1 MHRTL
6 TSPPTPRPTYRIQ
19 FNAQFTFADATA
31 LVPYLAELGIGDLYA
46 SPWLQARP
54 GSLHGYD
61 IVDHGSL
68 NREIG
73 TEEELA
79 GLSAALA
86 GQGMG
91 QVLDIVPNHMG
102 IAGGANHWWND
113 LLEHGP
119 SSPWAE
125 CFDIDWY
132 PRKPE
137 LQGKVLLPLL
147 GDQYGKVLDRGELV
161 LVYVDGRFFLDY
173 HETRLPIAPAPT
185 AAVLRLAVERLDGVL
200 EKTDPSRMELES
212 IATALQRLPPR
223 RLTDEASVDERRRER
238 TISQRRLRALEEAS
252 PEVSAAVAAA
262 VRAFN
267 GVAGEPASFDRLDA
281 LLDDQPYRLA
291 FWRVAAEEINYRR
304 FFDINELAGLRPEV
318 PRVFDETHRLVL
330 RLIREG
336 KVTGLRI
343 DHPDGLYDP
352 SAYLDRL
359 WTEATD
365 AAGGQPFHVL
375 VEKILTGEE
384 TIPEDWPVSG
394 TVGYEFLNRV
404 NGLFVQRENAGAM
417 EAVYHGFA
425 GPQPRFADLAYS
437 RKRLI
442 LRISLVSE
450 LTVLAAQLDRIS
462 ETSRRTRDFT
472 YGSLLDALRE
482 LVACFPVYR
491 TYIDAEAGCVS
502 DADRRTVERAVR
514 MAKRR
519 NRATSE
525 EIFDFLRDV
534 LLLRWPA
541 SLDEDAR
548 AGFRR
553 FVMKFQQLT
562 GPVMAKGV
570 EDTTF
575 YVYNRLVSLNEVGGE
590 PDRFGVTPAE
600 LHAFLAQRAE
610 RWPRAMSAGSTHD
623 TKRSED
629 VRARINVLSEIPDL
643 WSERAG
649 AWHRVNARHLRSED
663 RHPVPDPND
672 EYLFY
677 QTLVGAWPLEPLDSR
692 GREAFIGRMQA
703 YMSKATRE
711 AKVHTSWINPDPVY
725 DQGLAEFIA
734 AVLRP
739 ATGGGFL
746 GDFQRFQE
754 RVAELGMVNS
764 LAQTLLRLTAPG
776 VPDIY
781 QGQELWDFSLVDP
794 DNRRPVDF
802 ALRRRLL
809 EGLARAD
816 SGDDLGPLSRTLV
829 REWKDGRIK
838 MQVVRTA
845 LAVRNRLPAVFG
857 GAYVPLATDGPAA
870 EHVMA
875 FARVA
880 EEGAVI
886 TVVPRLVATL
896 TRGRGFGVPQP
907 SDWTGTRLVLPEG
920 LAGRYRDAFTG
931 NVLVSDDAAR
941 MIAID
946 QVLGHFPVA
955 LLERV

>member
-1 MHRTL
+1 MRGTPTRT
-6 TSPPTPRPTYRIQ
+6 PGPRTTYRIQ
-19 FNAQFTFADATA
+19 FNAGLTFADVTA
-31 LVPYLAELGIGDLYA
+31 LVPYLASLGIGDLYA
-46 SPWLQARP
+46 SPYLQARP

-73 TEEELA
+73 TEGDLAELA
-79 GLSAALA
+79 AALA
-86 GQGMG
+86 RHGMG

-102 IAGGANHWWND
+102 IAGGANRWWND

-119 SSPWAE
+119 SSPWAAY
-125 CFDIDWY
+125 FDIDWY

-137 LQGKVLLPLL
+137 MHGKVLLPLL
-147 GDQYGKVLDRGELV
+147 GDHYGKVLDRGELA
-161 LVYVDGRFFLDY
+161 LVYADGQFFLDY
-173 HETRLPIAPAPT
+173 HETRLPVAPAPT
-185 AAVLRLAVERLDGVL
+185 AAVLRLAVEKLEGVL
-200 EKTDPSRMELES
+200 DKTDPRRMELES
-212 IATALQRLPPR
+212 ISTALQRLPPR

-238 TISQRRLRALEEAS
+238 TITQRRLRALDEAS
-252 PEVSAAVAAA
+252 PEVRTALAAA
-262 VRAFN
+262 VRDFN
-267 GVAGEPASFDRLDA
+267 GVAGEPDSFDRLSA

-304 FFDINELAGLRPEV
+304 FFDINDLAGLRPEV
-318 PRVFDETHRLVL
+318 PRVFDDTHRLVL
-330 RLIREG
+330 RLIAEG
-336 KVTGLRI
+336 KVTGLRV
-343 DHPDGLYDP
+343 DHPDGLYHP
-352 SAYLDRL
+352 GGYLERL
-359 WTEATD
+359 CTEASR
-365 AAGGQPFHVL
+365 AAGAQPFHVL

-384 TIPEDWPVSG
+384 TLPEEWPVSG

-404 NGLFVQRENAGAM
+404 NGLFVRGENAGAM

-425 GPQPRFADLAYS
+425 GVQPRFADLAYS

-450 LTVLAAQLDRIS
+450 LTVLAALLDRIS
-462 ETSRRTRDFT
+462 ETNRRSRDFT

-491 TYIDAEAGCVS
+491 TYIDAEAGHVS
-502 DADRRTVERAVR
+502 GADREVVEHAVR
-514 MAKRR
+514 AAKRR

-541 SLDEDAR
+541 SLDEEAR
-548 AGFRR
+548 DGFRR

-590 PDRFGVTPAE
+590 PGRFGVTPAE
-600 LHAFLAQRAE
+600 LHAFLAERAE

-643 WSERAG
+643 WGERAA
-649 AWHRVNARHLRSED
+649 AWHRANARHLRSAD
-663 RHPVPDPND
+663 GYPVPDPND

-677 QTLVGAWPLEPLDSR
+677 QTLVGAWPLEPLDPPAR
-692 GREAFIGRMQA
+692 DAFIARMQA
-703 YMSKATRE
+703 YMAKATRE

-734 AVLRP
+734 AVLHP
-739 ATGGGFL
+739 VEGGGFL
-746 GDFQRFQE
+746 DDFLPFQSF
-754 RVAELGMVNS
+754 VAELGVVNS
-764 LAQTLLRLTAPG
+764 LAQTLIRLTAPG

-802 ALRRRLL
+802 ALRRGVL
-809 EGLARAD
+809 EALERESAD
-816 SGDDLGPLSRTLV
+816 APEQLSRTLV
-829 REWKDGRIK
+829 EDWKDGRIK

-845 LAVRNRLPAVFG
+845 LALRNRLPAVFG
-857 GAYVPLATDGPAA
+857 GAYVPLAVDGAAA

-880 EEGAVI
+880 GEGAVI

-896 TRGRGFGVPQP
+896 TRGRGLGAPRP
-907 SDWTGTRLVLPEG
+907 SDWGGTRLVLPAN

-931 NVLVSDDAAR
+931 TVLNPDATEGT
-941 MIAID
+941 IAVDRIFEA
-946 QVLGHFPVA
+946 FPVA
-955 LLERV
+955 LLERTV

>member
-1 MHRTL
+1 MHRTRIG
-6 TSPPTPRPTYRIQ
+6 TPGPRPTYRIQ
-19 FNAQFTFADATA
+19 FNAHFTFADATA
-31 LVPYLAELGIGDLYA
+31 VVPYLAALGIGDLYA
-46 SPWLQARP
+46 SPYLQARP

-79 GLSAALA
+79 ELSAALA
-86 GQGMG
+86 EHGMG

-102 IAGGANHWWND
+102 IAGGGNHWWSD
-113 LLEHGP
+113 ILEHGP
-119 SSPWAE
+119 SSPYATY
-125 CFDIDWY
+125 FDIEWH

-147 GDQYGKVLDRGELV
+147 GDQFGKVLERGELV
-161 LVYVDGRFFLDY
+161 LVYAGGRFFLDY
-173 HETRLPIAPAPT
+173 HETRLPVAPAPT
-185 AAVLRLAVERLDGVL
+185 AAVLRLAVEGLEGVL
-200 EKTDPSRMELES
+200 EKTDPRRMELES
-212 IATALQRLPPR
+212 IASALQRLPPR
-223 RLTDEASVDERRRER
+223 HLTDEASVDERRRER
-238 TISQRRLRALEEAS
+238 TISQRRLHALEEAS
-252 PEVSAAVAAA
+252 PEVRRALAGA

-267 GVAGEPASFDRLDA
+267 GAHGEPASFDRLNA

-318 PRVFDETHRLVL
+318 PRVFDDTHGLVL

-336 KVTGLRI
+336 KVTGVRV

-352 SAYLDRL
+352 GTYLGRL
-359 WTEATD
+359 WTEASD
-365 AAGGQPFHVL
+365 AAGEKPFHVL

-384 TIPEDWPVSG
+384 TLPEDWPVSG

-404 NGLFVQRENAGAM
+404 NGLFVRRENAGAM
-417 EAVYHGFA
+417 DAVYHGFA
-425 GPQPRFADLAYS
+425 GPQLRFADLAYS

-450 LTVLAAQLDRIS
+450 LTVLAALLDRIS
-462 ETSRRTRDFT
+462 ETSRRSRDFT

-491 TYIDAEAGCVS
+491 TYIDAETGRVS
-502 DADRRTVERAVR
+502 DADRRSVEQAVR
-514 MAKRR
+514 TAKRR

-525 EIFDFLRDV
+525 EIFDFLRDL
-534 LLLRWPA
+534 LLLRWPE
-541 SLDEDAR
+541 SLDAETR

-575 YVYNRLVSLNEVGGE
+575 YVYNRLLSLNEVGGE
-590 PDRFGVTPAE
+590 PDRFGVTPPE
-600 LHAFLAQRAE
+600 LHAFLSERAE

-629 VRARINVLSEIPDL
+629 VRARINVLSEIPDI
-643 WSERAG
+643 WGERVG
-649 AWHRVNARHLRSED
+649 AWRRENARHLRSEGGQ
-663 RHPVPDPND
+663 PVPDPND
-672 EYLFY
+672 EYLLY
-677 QTLVGAWPLEPLDSR
+677 QTLVGAWPLEPLDPP
-692 GREAFIGRMQA
+692 GREAFIGRIQA
-703 YMSKATRE
+703 YMAKATRE
-711 AKVHTSWINPDPVY
+711 AKIHTSWINPDPVY
-725 DQGLAEFIA
+725 DGGLAEFIA
-734 AVLRP
+734 AILRP
-739 ATGGGFL
+739 APERGFL
-746 GDFQRFQE
+746 DDFLAFQNT
-754 RVAELGMVNS
+754 VAELGMVNS
-764 LAQTLLRLTAPG
+764 LAQTLIRLTAPG
-776 VPDIY
+776 VPDLY

-802 ALRRRLL
+802 ALRSRLL
-809 EGLARAD
+809 EGLARAG
-816 SGDDLGPLSRTLV
+816 SEEAPESLGRALV
-829 REWKDGRIK
+829 ERWRDGRIK

-845 LAVRNRLPAVFG
+845 LAVRKRIPAVFA
-857 GAYVPLATDGPAA
+857 GAYVPLVADGPGA

-875 FARVA
+875 FARA
-880 EEGAVI
+880 SAEGAVI

-896 TRGRGFGVPQP
+896 TRGRGFGVPRP
-907 SDWTGTRLVLPEG
+907 SDWTGTRLVLPEA
-920 LAGRYRDAFTG
+920 LSGRYRDAFTG
-931 NVLVSDDAAR
+931 DAAVPDAAAR
-941 MIAID
+941 TIAVD
-946 QVLGHFPVA
+946 RVLGAFPVA
-955 LLERV
+955 LLERA